1 MKKLFI
7 FLCMAAGIT
16 AFSATTAKKV
26 PAGKDNFEINIIHIN
41 DHHSHL
47 EAEKMDLV
55 LGGKKTK
62 VTIGG
67 IGRVA
72 SKVKELRAKE
82 KNPLV
87 LHAGDAMTGTLYYTL
102 FNGVADAEEMN
113 SIGFDAFTLGN
124 HEFDG
129 GNEGLLKFLNA
140 LKVPVVSSNV
150 VPEEGS
156 ILAGKWTP
164 YIIKNVNGE
173 KIGIIGLDIVGKTR
187 DSSNP
192 GKDIKFE
199 DEVTTVQKY
208 ADELAAKGINKIIL
222 LSHFGYENNVD
233 LAKKVSGI
241 DVIVSG
247 DTHYL
252 LDRNFEKFGL
262 KVEGDYPT
270 GVTSKTG
277 EPVYVVEAWNY
288 SYVVGHLK
296 VVFDKNGVIKS
307 VAGTPQLL
315 LGDDFFERRNESGE
329 KYQIEGA
336 EKQEV
341 LREIA
346 VNPELSLVKPDAKA
360 ETILKKY
367 SDQKQ
372 ELGKIVIGTVKD
384 EIPGGSEN
392 RIPDAKNP
400 NGSYATQ
407 LVAESMLYTL
417 QHMGTGEADLVIQ
430 NSGGVRISI
439 MPGEFT
445 YDSGYTL
452 LPFSN
457 TLYTL
462 KMTGAEIKAVLE
474 DALDFALK
482 PGGSTGS
489 FPYGAG
495 IRYEAKKAGTLG
507 NRVTKVEVKDRQ
519 TGKWTNI
526 DPKKMYVV
534 GTNAYIAG
542 GKDGYVTFGKVNQER
557 GGTDT
562 YLDDAKSFIDYVK
575 EVKEIKKPDSTGVKF
590 TF

>member
-7 FLCMAAGIT
+7 LLCMTIGI
-16 AFSATTAKKV
+16 AV
-26 PAGKDNFEINIIHIN
+26 YGKSEKIVEQPQVDGFEINIIHIN

-47 EAEKMDLV
+47 EDEKMDLM
-55 LGGKKTK
+55 LAGKKTK
-62 VTIGG
+62 VTVGG
-67 IGRVA
+67 IGRVTT
-72 SKVKELRAKE
+72 KIKELRTQE

-87 LHAGDAMTGTLYYTL
+87 LHAGDAVTGTLYYTL

-113 SIGFDAFTLGN
+113 LIGFDAFTLGN

-129 GNEGLLKFLNA
+129 GNEGLAKFLNA
-140 LKVPVVSSNV
+140 LKVPVISSNV
-150 VPEEGS
+150 VPDKGS
-156 ILAGKWTP
+156 ILEGKWKP
-164 YIIKNVNGE
+164 YIIKEIGGE
-173 KIGIIGLDIVGKTR
+173 KVGIIGLDIVGKTKN
-187 DSSNP
+187 SSNP
-192 GKDIKFE
+192 GKDIKFN
-199 DEVTTVQKY
+199 DEVATAQKY
-208 ADELAAKGINKIIL
+208 VDELTALGINKIIL
-222 LSHFGYENNVD
+222 LSHFGYENNLD
-233 LAKKVSGI
+233 LAKKVSGV

-252 LDRNFEKFGL
+252 LDKNFEKFGL
-262 KVEGDYPT
+262 KSEGDYPT
-270 GVTSKTG
+270 KVDSKSG
-277 EPVYVVEAWNY
+277 EPVYIVEAWNY
-288 SYVVGHLK
+288 SYVVGNLN

-307 VAGTPQLL
+307 VKGTPVLL
-315 LGDDFFERRNESGE
+315 LGDSFFERKDEKGN
-329 KYQIEGA
+329 KYQAEGA
-336 EKQEV
+336 EKE
-341 LREIA
+341 EIMKFIKE
-346 VNPELSLVKPDAKA
+346 NKELAIVKPDAA
-360 ETILKKY
+360 SQELLKKY
-367 SDQKQ
+367 SEQKQ
-372 ELGKIVIGTVKD
+372 DLGKIIIGSVKD

-407 LVAESMLYTL
+407 LVAESMLHTL
-417 QHMGTGEADLVIQ
+417 QNMGAGDVDLVIQ

-439 MPGEFT
+439 MPGDFT

-462 KMTGAEIKAVLE
+462 KMSGKEIKDVLE
-474 DALDFALK
+474 EAIDYSLL

-507 NRVTKVEVKDRQ
+507 NRITKIEVKDRK
-519 TGKWTNI
+519 TGKWSQI
-526 DPKKMYVV
+526 DYKKMYTV

-542 GKDGYVTFGKVNQER
+542 GKDGYVTFGKIKEER

-575 EVKEIKKPDSTGVKF
+575 FVKVIKRPDSTGVKF